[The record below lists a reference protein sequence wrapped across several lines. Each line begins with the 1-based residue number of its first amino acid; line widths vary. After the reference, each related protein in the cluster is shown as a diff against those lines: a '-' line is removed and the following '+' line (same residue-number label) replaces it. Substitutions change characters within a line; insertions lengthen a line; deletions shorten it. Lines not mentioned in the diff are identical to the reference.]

1 MFIKLFILF
10 ITIPILEVFVLLDA
24 SEYIGLWPTILLVI
38 STGVA
43 GAYLA
48 KSQGIDLL
56 QRIQAATNR
65 GELPAQELIDGLFI
79 LAGGL
84 VLLTPGFIT
93 DLFGFILLV
102 PWSRAPLKR
111 YLMAWFKNKIDRG
124 EIRLR
129 QM

>member
-10 ITIPILEVFVLLDA
+10 ITVPIIEVFVLLDA
-24 SEYIGLWPTILLVI
+24 AELIGLWPTVLLVI
-38 STGVA
+38 ATGGA

-48 KSQGIDLL
+48 KSQGIDVL
-56 QRIQAATNR
+56 QRIQAATNQ

-84 VLLTPGFIT
+84 VLLTPGFLT
-93 DLFGFILLV
+93 DLVGFIFLV

-111 YLMAWFKNKIDRG
+111 YLVSWFRNKIERG
-124 EIRLR
+124 ELQIR
-129 QM
+129 